1 MGKARATNLTGSTR
15 DCGGGFCQSIT
26 PSLIHGAH
34 SMPIGIRKT
43 LPILAFALLGPS
55 VVVGQAA
62 AASPAVVH
70 VDLMDPSSG
79 PSIKS
84 MMIQTD
90 HQRVK
95 AGPVTF
101 MVSNDSK
108 TLVHEMIVVSV
119 ADPKTPL
126 PYDGKNDR
134 VIESKIKDL
143 GEASDLPAG
152 EKKTLVLTLKPGN
165 YILLCNQ
172 PSHYKAGMRA
182 NLTVIP

>member
-1 MGKARATNLTGSTR
+1 
-15 DCGGGFCQSIT
+15 
-26 PSLIHGAH
+26 
-34 SMPIGIRKT
+34 MPIGIRKT

-90 HQRVK
+90 QQRVK

-143 GEASDLPAG
+143 GEASDLPPG
-152 EKKTLVLTLKPGN
+152 TKKTLTLTLKPGH
-165 YILLCNQ
+165 YLLICNQ
-172 PSHYKAGMRA
+172 PGHYKAGMRT
-182 NLTVIP
+182 NLTVTR